1 MLTHLACAELGR
13 SRIHVICLQ
22 CRQSFYVEIW
32 QVIDLAEQ
40 PGLRGDLLQG
50 KINIPVCPH
59 CGTVGLLEDGF
70 LVNDPK
76 CERVIFCL
84 PQGETDYLGIQM
96 LSNLLSVAIQPR
108 KRYFNN
114 PVVVSDWNELKQLL
128 SEGAED
134 HAG

>member
-1 MLTHLACAELGR
+1 MSWR
-13 SRIHVICLQ
+13 VSVSCLH
-22 CRQSFYVEIW
+22 CGQSFYVEIW

-40 PGLRGDLLQG
+40 PGLRGDLRQG

-59 CGTVGLLEDGF
+59 CGTVNMLEDGF

-76 CERVIFCL
+76 RERVIFFL

-108 KRYFNN
+108 KRYFDN

>member
-1 MLTHLACAELGR
+1 MSWR
-13 SRIHVICLQ
+13 VSVSCLQ

-59 CGTVGLLEDGF
+59 CGTVSLLEEGF

-76 CERVIFCL
+76 CERVIFYL

-96 LSNLLSVAIQPR
+96 MSNLLSIAIQPR
-108 KRYFNN
+108 KRYFSN
-114 PVVVSDWNELKQLL
+114 PVVVSDRSELKRLL
-128 SEGAED
+128 SEGA
-134 HAG
+134 